1 MDAGHTCA
9 PADKRKDRIRVLGR
23 SSFRTDLR
31 VGNGTAQQLKPNRQ
45 PKASGLVQQAK
56 MLPWLRMELFES
68 ARHQRYTAGR
78 FVGSATYSRI
88 AEMTFP
94 SIRIQSPS
102 DGSIHSRSH
111 SVVAEARN
119 TKVPASQAGQVMP
132 RQPKIWFS
140 VSSARSVLQ
149 SVYLTQQ
156 SPNVPC
162 TFRSAA
168 IADSSVE
175 ASAPLPVP
183 TGSGDSFMSEP
194 SCWSCDRR

>member
-1 MDAGHTCA
+1 
-9 PADKRKDRIRVLGR
+9 
-23 SSFRTDLR
+23 
-31 VGNGTAQQLKPNRQ
+31 
-45 PKASGLVQQAK
+45 

-88 AEMTFP
+88 AGMTFP

-162 TFRSAA
+162 TFVVLLLLIPRSKH
-168 IADSSVE
+168 
-175 ASAPLPVP
+175 PLICQCQQARE
-183 TGSGDSFMSEP
+183 TP
-194 SCWSCDRR
+194 SCPNPLVDHVAAADRRCDRPYGSRSTSCVHNHGPR